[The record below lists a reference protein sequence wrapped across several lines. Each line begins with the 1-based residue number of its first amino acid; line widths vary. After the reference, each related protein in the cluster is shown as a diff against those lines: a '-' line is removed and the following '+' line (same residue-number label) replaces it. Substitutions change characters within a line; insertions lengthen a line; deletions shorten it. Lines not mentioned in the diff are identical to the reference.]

1 MQCGQVR
8 RNRRALEKCHAVKY
22 TLEIVG
28 EQVGDTQPA
37 GEASLQQTDRLRT
50 LNEIGRVVSSTLDL
64 GSLYETI
71 YEQVSRVMDT
81 TQFYI
86 AVQAA
91 KSGRIELL
99 YHRESGTLVPNQ
111 QLPAVASMTTMVL
124 ERGTPLGFRTHQEYQ
139 EFVRQNGMPELSV
152 GREQSEAKV
161 WVPLNTGNRTIGV
174 LSAQSPH
181 PDAYSSD
188 DVQTLSVIASQA
200 AVAVENARLYARSQD
215 NVRQMHA
222 LLHAA
227 QMINSSLDLQ
237 TVLDSILIGMR
248 DVMPYYWAAVLLP
261 DSAKKHLDIVGSIGP
276 LGEERW
282 RDIHVPYGQGV
293 TGVVF
298 QTGEPLAVHN
308 ICRFPGYYAHPG
320 LPAVRSA
327 MAVPL
332 KRGAAIIGVLDV
344 EREETGAFSLD
355 DLQLLTLFASQA
367 AIAIENAGLYASQQ
381 NRVSDLQTIQS
392 IVQQLTPLHE
402 IPAIAALINQELKH
416 LIDFHSCRL
425 FSLDEDNG
433 VLVPIHLGLDDSGAG
448 NLGAG
453 QGISG
458 WIVQHGKSAIVSN
471 TLDDPR
477 AMSIPGTP
485 RCEESVIGAPLNYE
499 GRVRGVIT
507 LSKLGGNQFDENALR
522 LLEIIATQTA
532 IAFDRA
538 RLYNELRTDAITD
551 PVTRLYNRRYLFERF
566 REEQSRAVRNQHPLC
581 ALMLDIDKF
590 KRINDQWG
598 HDVGDS
604 VLQALAEV
612 IRGVVRAEDIVARH
626 GGEEF
631 SVLLPETEG
640 EDAERVAER
649 LREAIAGHGLPAE
662 VGQVTVSVGMA
673 MVRGEDAGMEVF
685 TRADQAM
692 YAVKH
697 AGGNRVCV
705 AEDHGFR
712 FH

>member
-1 MQCGQVR
+1 M
-8 RNRRALEKCHAVKY
+8 
-22 TLEIVG
+22 
-28 EQVGDTQPA
+28 GDTQPA

-71 YEQVSRVMDT
+71 YQQVSRVMDT
-81 TQFYI
+81 THFYI
-86 AVQAA
+86 AAQAA
-91 KSGRIELL
+91 KSGGIEFP
-99 YHRESGTLVPNQ
+99 YHREGGVLMLNQ
-111 QLPAVASMTTMVL
+111 QLPSVASVSTMVL
-124 ERGTPLGFRTHQEYQ
+124 DRGTPLSFRNQQEYQ
-139 EFVRQNGMPELSV
+139 AFVRQNGMPELSV
-152 GREQSEAKV
+152 GREDSEAKV
-161 WVPLNTGNRTIGV
+161 WVPLNTGNRTVGV
-174 LSAQSPH
+174 LSVQSPH

-200 AVAVENARLYARSQD
+200 AVAIENARLYARSQD
-215 NVRQMHA
+215 NVHQMQA

-248 DVMPYYWAAVLLP
+248 AVMPYYWAAVLLP
-261 DSAKKHLDIVGSIGP
+261 DSAQKHLDIVGSIGP
-276 LGEERW
+276 LAEERW
-282 RDIHVPYGQGV
+282 RAIHVPYGRGV
-293 TGVVF
+293 AGIVF
-298 QTGEPLAVHN
+298 QTGEPLAVHDV
-308 ICRFPGYYAHPG
+308 CQFPDYYADAG

-344 EREETGAFSLD
+344 EREETNAFSLD
-355 DLQLLTLFASQA
+355 DMQLLTLFASQA
-367 AIAIENAGLYASQQ
+367 AIAIENARLYASQQ

-402 IPAIAALINQELKH
+402 IPAIATLINQELKR
-416 LIDFHSCRL
+416 LIDFRSCRL
-425 FSLDEDNG
+425 FSLDEENG
-433 VLVPIHLGLDDSGAG
+433 VLVPIHLGLDESGTG
-448 NLGAG
+448 GLRAG

-471 TLDDPR
+471 TLEDPR
-477 AMSIPGTP
+477 GLYIPGTP
-485 RCEESVIGAPLNYE
+485 RREESMMGAPLNYE

-507 LSKLGGNQFDENALR
+507 LSKLGTNQFDENALR
-522 LLEIIATQTA
+522 LLEIIAAQTA

-538 RLYNELRTDAITD
+538 RLYDELRTDAITD

-566 REEQSRAVRNQHPLC
+566 REEQSRAVRNQHPLG

-598 HDVGDS
+598 HDAGDS
-604 VLQALAEV
+604 VLHELAEV

-631 SVLLPETEG
+631 SVLLPETE
-640 EDAERVAER
+640 EADAEGVAER
-649 LREAIAGHGLPAE
+649 LRAAIAGHGLPE
-662 VGQVTVSVGMA
+662 GVGDGPVTVSVGIA
-673 MVRGEDAGMEVF
+673 MVWAADQGMEVF

-705 AEDHGFR
+705 AEEHGFR
-712 FH
+712 VL